1 MVWKR
6 VKVMAK
12 IRVTVVVENTAHG
25 PKLLAEHGLAYWIEY
40 DGHRILFDSG
50 QGNVLTSNAY
60 KLGIPLHDS
69 EAIVLSHGHYDH
81 TGGVADVLNTQRHV
95 TVYAHPAVFA
105 PKFIRNQNGSSR
117 EIGMPY
123 ASEQAI
129 KQPGVRFV
137 ATSTVTKL
145 FDGFYAT
152 GPVPRQ
158 TDFEDTGGSFFLD
171 AACSNPDPLL
181 DDQSVFFETKEGI
194 VVLLGCAHSG
204 VVNTLQY
211 INELSGGA
219 PIRAVIG
226 GMHLVNA
233 SAERIARTIEE
244 FKQLNVQSLAPC
256 HCTGMAAT
264 VALWNAFPD
273 NLIPCHVGAI
283 FQFEMA

>member
-1 MVWKR
+1 
-6 VKVMAK
+6 MAK
-12 IRVTVVVENTAHG
+12 IRVTVVVENTAQG
-25 PKLLAEHGLAYWIEY
+25 PRLLAEHGLAYWIEY
-40 DGHRILFDSG
+40 DGHHILFDSG
-50 QGNVLTSNAY
+50 QSSVLTSNAY
-60 KLGIPLHDS
+60 KLGITIHDS
-69 EAIVLSHGHYDH
+69 EAIILSHGHYDH

-95 TVYAHPAVFA
+95 MVYAHPAVFA
-105 PKFIRNQNGSSR
+105 PKFIRNQNGASR

-123 ASEQAI
+123 ASVQAI

-152 GPVPRQ
+152 GPVPRL

-171 AACSNPDPLL
+171 ATCSTADPLL

-194 VVLLGCAHSG
+194 VAILGCAHSG

-211 INELSGGA
+211 IDKLSGGK
-219 PIRAVIG
+219 PIRAVVG

-244 FKQLNVQSLAPC
+244 FRQLNLQSLAPC

-273 NLIPCHVGAI
+273 QLIPCHVGTT
-283 FQFEMA
+283 FQFESA